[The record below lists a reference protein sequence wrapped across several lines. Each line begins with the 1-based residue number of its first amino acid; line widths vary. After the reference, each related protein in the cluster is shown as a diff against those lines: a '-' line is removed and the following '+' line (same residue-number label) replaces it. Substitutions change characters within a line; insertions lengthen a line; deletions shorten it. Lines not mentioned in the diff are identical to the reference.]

1 MQIDP
6 RRLRILLAVAR
17 YGGVL
22 AAADELRVTPSAI
35 SQQMTRLQQEVGYP
49 LLVRTARGT
58 ELTPAGLLLA
68 DAAEEIEGIVD
79 RAQAE
84 LRRTQGDVTGTVR
97 IGGFQSFL
105 SAVIAPNLPVWRS
118 LHPNLT
124 IEIIEAPVET
134 LRKQLRRGHLDAI
147 VLEFDA
153 ADAGPGAGP
162 GIEEIP
168 LLDEPL
174 KLVAPIGVVPVAS
187 AADLGRLTLPWLRV
201 DPTGATHAALER
213 LLAGQ
218 ADPVTRHQYYS
229 VTAGLALVAAG
240 EGVTLIPSLALQGQ
254 VLDGVETFDVPGLG
268 TRRIVLHQQGARR
281 FPTDRVAAVT
291 TLIREAAGR
300 TLTRS

>member
-35 SQQMTRLQQEVGYP
+35 SQQMARLQQEVGYP
-49 LLVRTARGT
+49 VLVRNARGT

-68 DAAEEIEGIVD
+68 EAAEEIEGIVD

-105 SAVIAPNLPVWRS
+105 SGVVAPNLPTWRS
-118 LHPNLT
+118 LHPSLT
-124 IEIIEAPVET
+124 IEVVEAPPEA
-134 LRKQLRRGHLDAI
+134 LRKQLRRGHLDVIA
-147 VLEFDA
+147 LEFDA
-153 ADAGPGAGP
+153 GDPGPGVGP

-174 KLVAPIGVVPVAS
+174 TLVAPVGAVTETS
-187 AADLGRLTLPWLRV
+187 AADLGRLALPWLRV
-201 DPTGATHAALER
+201 DPSGATHAALER
-213 LLAGQ
+213 MLGSQ
-218 ADPVTRHQYYS
+218 ENPSTRHQYYS
-229 VTAGLALVAAG
+229 VTTGLRLVAAG
-240 EGVTLIPSLALQGQ
+240 EGVALIPSLALEGQ
-254 VLDGVETFDVPGLG
+254 LLDGVEAYDVPGLG

-281 FPTDRVAAVT
+281 FPTDRVTAVSG
-291 TLIREAAGR
+291 LIREAAAR
-300 TLTRS
+300 TLARA